1 MAQEN
6 KELITRLKSKYR
18 LSVRN
23 EKSFKE
29 VWFIRLSRLNIMS
42 LVGAVFVVLVVSL
55 YLLIA
60 YTAIRELIPGY
71 PDGDM
76 RRSIIMN
83 AIKVDSLER
92 EIKVRD
98 QYINN
103 INSIVAGEEPED
115 YSQQQDDI
123 KSNSGKIT
131 FTKSPEDSI
140 LRSQI
145 EQEEQFNLTL
155 RDNRSGSNTFASLHF
170 FAPVKGIITSSFNPE
185 ENHYGTDIAAGNN
198 AVIKAVLAGTVI
210 EATWTLET
218 GYIIQLQ
225 HGNNLVSFYKH
236 NSELLKT
243 VGNKV
248 AAGEAIAIMGNSGE
262 LTSGPHLHFELWHDG
277 VPINAEDYIIF

>member
-6 KELITRLKSKYR
+6 KELITRLKNKYR
-18 LSVRN
+18 LSIRN
-23 EKSFKE
+23 EKSFEE

-42 LVGAVFVVLVVSL
+42 LVGAIFVVLVVSL

-60 YTAIRELIPGY
+60 YTSIRELIPGY

-76 RRSIIMN
+76 RRAIIMN

-92 EIKVRD
+92 EIQVRD
-98 QYINN
+98 QYIRN

-115 YSQQQDDI
+115 YAQQQGNI
-123 KSNSGKIT
+123 KPNTEKII
-131 FTKSPEDSI
+131 FTKSAEDSI

-155 RDNRSGSNTFASLHF
+155 REKPVKNSFASLHF

-198 AVIKAVLAGTVI
+198 AVIKAVLPGTVI

-225 HGNNLVSFYKH
+225 HENNLVSFYKH